1 MAAGRARSRRMGRA
15 ARRRPVRGTL
25 SADPCPHDG
34 DVLNLPTT
42 AHPLDNVIWS
52 ALTTCQAPLAI
63 GDDVAR
69 RFQPDFARFAAMA
82 RPTAASMAALA
93 RIVRAGEEFALFLL
107 ESIDPGPHFEV
118 LAHKNL
124 VQMIGPAIGAPVDAS
139 RFIVLGP
146 QHREQM
152 TALVQRTEPGPWLPR
167 SNELGRFLGVFADGA
182 LVAMAGERMHL
193 SGHTEISAVCT
204 DPAWRG
210 KGLAGELMRAVSQ
223 AIVARGEVPFLHA
236 LAENASALA
245 LYEKLGFTNRG
256 QFRLQIM
263 RRNETPA
270 A

>member
-1 MAAGRARSRRMGRA
+1 M
-15 ARRRPVRGTL
+15 
-25 SADPCPHDG
+25 
-34 DVLNLPTT
+34 NLPTT

-63 GDDVAR
+63 GGDVAR

-82 RPTAASMAALA
+82 HPTAASLAALA
-93 RIVRAGEEFALFLL
+93 RIVRAGEEFALFLP

-118 LAHKNL
+118 LAHKTL

-146 QHREQM
+146 EHREQM

-193 SGHTEISAVCT
+193 TGHTEISAVCT

-223 AIVARGEVPFLHA
+223 AIVARGETPFLHVI
-236 LAENASALA
+236 AENAPAIA
-245 LYEKLGFTNRG
+245 LYEKLGLRA
-256 QFRLQIM
+256 RLRSRLTIL
-263 RRNETPA
+263 RRNEVPA
-270 A
+270 